1 MRNPASEYR
10 DRLTCWLVANSKKPR
25 NLEPTNPVGTVTE
38 LFAGVGGFRLGLS
51 RAKWK
56 TVFSNQWEPATKSQL
71 ASDVYVYR
79 FGSDGHSN
87 VDIAKLLDEVE
98 AGRTT
103 IPASDL
109 LVGGF
114 PCQDYSVAK
123 TLNAA
128 AGLKG
133 SKGVLWWE
141 ILRLVRLKKP
151 KLILLENVDRLLK
164 SPAKQRGRDFAVM
177 LASLADEGYLVEW
190 RVVNAAD
197 YGGNQRRKRVF
208 IVGKSKRHFKIN
220 SKLNH
225 HDYLLKSGSLAQ
237 SLPVS
242 SIGESRSPKS
252 ESPSSFTLNGD
263 LSEISQKFGA
273 TAGLS
278 PFRNC
283 GLINGRSVSTFQVT
297 AVSESPGSLGKV
309 LLDHEKVPSDFF
321 VSSAQLKTWRYLKG
335 AKRELR
341 THPGSGAN
349 YHYAEG
355 SMAFP
360 DLPENPSRTI
370 LTGEGGSSPSRFKH
384 IVRVNGRRFRRLTPV
399 ELERLNGFPDDWTRF
414 THTGEVSESKRAFF
428 MGNALVVDI
437 VERIGRQLAK
447 EFRATSAS

>member
-1 MRNPASEYR
+1 MAS
-10 DRLTCWLVANSKKPR
+10 SKKPR
-25 NLEPTNPVGTVTE
+25 NLEPANPVGTVTE

-123 TLNAA
+123 TLSAA

-141 ILRLVRLKKP
+141 ILRLVRLKRP

-164 SPAKQRGRDFAVM
+164 SPAKQRGRDFAIM

-208 IVGKSKRHFKIN
+208 IVGKSKRYFGIN

-225 HDYLLKSGSLAQ
+225 YDYLLKSGSLAR

-242 SIGESRSPKS
+242 PIGESRSPKS
-252 ESPSSFTLNGD
+252 ESPSSFTLDGD

-273 TAGLS
+273 CAGLS

-283 GLINGRSVSTFQVT
+283 GLINGRSVSRSLLPVSLR
-297 AVSESPGSLGKV
+297 AVSGRYSSTMKKSP
-309 LLDHEKVPSDFF
+309 
-321 VSSAQLKTWRYLKG
+321 
-335 AKRELR
+335 
-341 THPGSGAN
+341 
-349 YHYAEG
+349 
-355 SMAFP
+355 
-360 DLPENPSRTI
+360 
-370 LTGEGGSSPSRFKH
+370 
-384 IVRVNGRRFRRLTPV
+384 
-399 ELERLNGFPDDWTRF
+399 
-414 THTGEVSESKRAFF
+414 
-428 MGNALVVDI
+428 
-437 VERIGRQLAK
+437 
-447 EFRATSAS
+447 ATSLSHRLS